1 MTGTTPPRRRDAARS
16 RELLLRA
23 AGELFS
29 ERGFER
35 TTTRDIGERAGVDP
49 ALIAR
54 YFGGKTQLYVA
65 ALQAER
71 GDTVTADLLDINR
84 LLDVFERAD
93 RRGIVPLV
101 RVAVQPLSDPAAQD
115 AALAALHK
123 RLVDPLCE
131 HFARLGLGRSQM
143 RAEIVVAA
151 VIGVLLGRHSGAFG
165 ELTQADPTE
174 LVSMLHHTLAGD
186 GETPPPP
193 TDQSRTS

>member
-1 MTGTTPPRRRDAARS
+1 MNDTTAPRRRDSARS
-16 RELLLRA
+16 REMLLQA
-23 AGELFS
+23 AIQLFA

-54 YFGGKTQLYVA
+54 YFGGKTQLYIA

-71 GDTVTADLLDINR
+71 GDTVTADLFDTNR

-93 RRGIVPLV
+93 SRGIVPHV

-123 RLVDPLCE
+123 RLVDPLRE
-131 HFARLGLGRSQM
+131 HFVRLGLDRGQM
-143 RAEIVVAA
+143 RAEIMVAA
-151 VIGVLLGRHSGAFG
+151 IIGVLLGRHSGAFD
-165 ELTQADPTE
+165 ELTRAEPTE
-174 LVSMLHHTLAGD
+174 LVSMLHQTLAGEGVTPSPSSD
-186 GETPPPP
+186 GGKA
-193 TDQSRTS
+193 S